1 MSALYAFDRESGIG
15 TIDCHY
21 VKPLLACAY
30 IMVEGDEVA
39 FIENNTALAHPL
51 LMAALSALG
60 MRREQVRHI
69 IITHVHLDHAG
80 GTGLLAREC
89 PGATVLV
96 HPKAA
101 RHVVDPGRLIASS
114 IGVYGEENFRRLY
127 GEILPVAEDR
137 IRVMD
142 DNETLLF
149 GERSLRFLHTR
160 GHANHHFCIHDSRSN
175 GVFTGDSFG
184 IAYPVLQS
192 AGPYIYPTSTPT
204 DFDPAAALATL
215 DRIRGTD
222 CSRLYL
228 THFGEF
234 TRVDE
239 AERQMREGL
248 VVLEGL
254 LNEAVES
261 AESDSVLIARIG
273 AAILAWMDGH
283 AAARSVPV
291 SPEAREMMTLDANL
305 NAQGI
310 VVAAHRRRKASKG
323 KDAQG

>member
-1 MSALYAFDRESGIG
+1 MSAFYAFDRQFGIG

-30 IMVEGDEVA
+30 MIVEGEEVS
-39 FIENNTALAHPL
+39 FIENNTSLAHPL
-51 LMAALSALG
+51 LMAALSELG
-60 MRREQVRHI
+60 MHREQVKHI

-89 PGATVLV
+89 PRATVLV

-114 IGVYGEENFRRLY
+114 IGVYGEANFRRLY

-137 IRVMD
+137 IRIMQ
-142 DNETLLF
+142 DNETLQF

-160 GHANHHFCIHDSRSN
+160 GHANHHFCIHDSKSN

-184 IAYPVLQS
+184 IAYPILQL

-204 DFDPAAALATL
+204 DFDPAEALATL
-215 DRIRGTD
+215 DRVRGTG

-234 TRVDE
+234 KQVEE
-239 AERQMREGL
+239 AEKQMREGL

-254 LNEAVES
+254 LNEAMDS
-261 AESDSVLIARIG
+261 AEADSVLIARIG

-291 SPEAREMMTLDANL
+291 PPDAREMMKLDADL

-310 VVAAHRRRKASKG
+310 VVAAHRRRKAG
-323 KDAQG
+323 KDVRA